1 MKWNWQEQREKPA
14 FLALADGSV
23 FRGVS
28 FGNDEDRV
36 GEVVFNTGMAGY
48 QEILTDP
55 SYAGQFVVMTYPEI
69 GNTGM
74 NAQDNESRGIFLRG
88 LIVHSLNEPSS
99 WRSDESLSTSLKRHG
114 VSGMSGLDTRALTSK
129 LRDSGTLKGYFCAQG
144 DKTVDEAVALARD
157 WEGLD
162 GQDYAAKVTTGQTFA
177 WDSDGSESTSWGFG
191 ADLPPAT
198 IRVVA
203 YDYGIKWNI
212 LRNLRWA
219 GMEVEVVPAK
229 TPAEAVLERQP
240 DAIFY
245 SNGPADPSAVQY
257 AIDNAKALIGKVP
270 IMGICLGHQLLSL
283 ASGASTYRLKFGH
296 HGCNH
301 PVKELDT
308 GRVEIT
314 SQNHNYAVDPRTIP
328 DCLEI
333 THINLNDQ
341 TVEGVRH
348 RDAPMFAVQY
358 HPEAGPGPHDP
369 QYLFDRF
376 RDLINK

>member
-28 FGNDEDRV
+28 FGDDEDRV

-74 NAQDNESRGIFLRG
+74 NTEDNESRNLFLRG
-88 LIVHSLNEPSS
+88 LIIHSLNEPSN
-99 WRSDESLSTSLKRHG
+99 WRSDESLTASLKRHG
-114 VSGMSGLDTRALTSK
+114 VAGISGLDTRALTSK
-129 LRDSGTLKGYFCAQG
+129 LRDVGTLKGYFCARG
-144 DKTVDEAVALARD
+144 DKTVDEAVALARE

-162 GQDYAAKVTTGQTFA
+162 GQDYAAKVTTSDNFT
-177 WDSDGSESTSWGFG
+177 WDTTGAESTSWGFG

-198 IRVVA
+198 IRLVA

-245 SNGPADPSAVQY
+245 SNGPADPAAVQY

-283 ASGASTYRLKFGH
+283 ASGASSYRLKFGH

-301 PVKELDT
+301 PVKELATD
-308 GRVEIT
+308 RVEIT
-314 SQNHNYAVDPRTIP
+314 SQNHNYAIDERTIP

-333 THINLNDQ
+333 THVNLNDQ
-341 TVEGVRH
+341 TVEGIRH
-348 RDAPMFAVQY
+348 KDAPMFAVQY
-358 HPEAGPGPHDP
+358 HPEAGPGPRDP
-369 QYLFDRF
+369 HYLFDRF
-376 RDLINK
+376 RELVGK